1 MLFGVSGLLLLL
13 LLIDI
18 KNRHINYQLRC
29 NRSALRN
36 RTVCVGKRP
45 PCQKVRNSMGR
56 ASKATRETNL
66 PEGSVTHLNS
76 QACAWENKGYHHF
89 SLVEDGPVIIKCDK
103 CGASLSCSNPSQ
115 STSIH
120 TTACT
125 ARKREYE
132 DAVARRRSPRG
143 KGARPGEDPGGSP
156 SGSGQCALPK
166 RQRTLDHTL
175 VTAAQ

>member
-1 MLFGVSGLLLLL
+1 MWEN
-13 LLIDI
+13 D
-18 KNRHINYQLRC
+18 
-29 NRSALRN
+29 A
-36 RTVCVGKRP
+36 P
-45 PCQKVRNSMGR
+45 PAICRQKVRNSMGR

-89 SLVEDGPVIIKCDK
+89 ILVEDGPVIIKCDK

-120 TTACT
+120 TTAYT

-132 DAVARRRSPRG
+132 DAAQGERGRAQERTTRIQGVLPVAAASSL
-143 KGARPGEDPGGSP
+143 SP
-156 SGSGQCALPK
+156 SGGGPW
-166 RQRTLDHTL
+166 TTHW
-175 VTAAQ
+175 

>member
-1 MLFGVSGLLLLL
+1 MLCPPKEAQLDGEGKQSYAGNFPRDLLT
-13 LLIDI
+13 
-18 KNRHINYQLRC
+18 Q
-29 NRSALRN
+29 
-36 RTVCVGKRP
+36 
-45 PCQKVRNSMGR
+45 
-56 ASKATRETNL
+56 
-66 PEGSVTHLNS
+66 LNS
-76 QACAWENKGYHHF
+76 QARAWENKGYHHF
-89 SLVEDGPVIIKCDK
+89 ILVEDGPVIIKCDK

-143 KGARPGEDPGGSP
+143 KGARPGEDDEDPGGSP
-156 SGSGQCALPK
+156 SGSGLLALPK

-175 VTAAQ
+175 VTAAQQASFDMNFSLFIYTTETPFWRCKHTTP

>member
-1 MLFGVSGLLLLL
+1 MIS
-13 LLIDI
+13 IDI

-36 RTVCVGKRP
+36 RTVCVGKRGKRRP
-45 PCQKVRNSMGR
+45 PLQYAAKRG
-56 ASKATRETNL
+56 ATRWGGQAKL
-66 PEGSVTHLNS
+66 RGKQIFPEGSVTHLNS
-76 QACAWENKGYHHF
+76 QARAWENKGYHHF
-89 SLVEDGPVIIKCDK
+89 ILVEDGPVIIKCDK

-132 DAVARRRSPRG
+132 DAAQGERGRAQERTTRIQGVLPVAAASSL
-143 KGARPGEDPGGSP
+143 SP
-156 SGSGQCALPK
+156 SGSGPW
-166 RQRTLDHTL
+166 TTHW
-175 VTAAQ
+175 

>member
-1 MLFGVSGLLLLL
+1 M
-13 LLIDI
+13 
-18 KNRHINYQLRC
+18 NYQ
-29 NRSALRN
+29 
-36 RTVCVGKRP
+36 G
-45 PCQKVRNSMGR
+45 
-56 ASKATRETNL
+56 
-66 PEGSVTHLNS
+66 H
-76 QACAWENKGYHHF
+76 AWENKGYHHF
-89 SLVEDGPVIIKCDK
+89 ILVEDGPVIIKCDK

-166 RQRTLDHTL
+166 RQQTLDHTV
-175 VTAAQ
+175 VTAAQQASFDRNFSLFIYTTETPFWRCKNKFLKRAAQALGARVRDEKWFRTTQLDIIYADGDEEVALSHSLE